1 MEFQVPS
8 SQRIKVAISGHGG
21 DVARGVEKCILS
33 DFPNASFL
41 RLGSNVNPQDSR
53 DQNVAVR
60 LPPVADDSYVEEL
73 LEALSS
79 HNPDCYFPTIASELP
94 YLNDGFVKSLS
105 HLGIPAF
112 INPIAITAF
121 WNDKLK
127 LFELLSSEQ
136 VPFARTTALSD
147 DHVTQAHG
155 PNLILKPR
163 FGSGGRGVVQIP
175 GSRLTNSYREVFE
188 NYIVQDDWSEDR
200 SEFTLGVFV
209 SSVTGITRSCMLMR
223 TLQSGRSWWV
233 RRVVNEG
240 IESIAREVA
249 RRHSALYLNFQG
261 FVGRSDYCFFEVNP
275 RLSGSVY
282 FQSPVL
288 NAPSHWIT
296 EQVLG
301 QKYTQKSVIGEFT
314 GTRVITET
322 FDFPEK

>member
-1 MEFQVPS
+1 MPS
-8 SQRIKVAISGHGG
+8 SQRINVAISGHGG
-21 DVARGVEKCILS
+21 DVARGVENCILR

-41 RLGSNVNPQDSR
+41 RLGSKVNSQDLR

-60 LPPVADDSYVEEL
+60 LPPVVDDSYVEEL

-79 HNPDCYFPTIASELP
+79 HDPDCYFPTIASEMQ
-94 YLNDGFVKSLS
+94 YLTDGFVKSLNQ
-105 HLGIPAF
+105 LGVPAF
-112 INPIAITAF
+112 INPISIASL

-127 LFELLSSEQ
+127 QCELLNSEQ

-147 DHVTQAHG
+147 DHVTQSHG

-175 GSRLTNSYREVFE
+175 ASKLTNSYREVFE

-209 SSVTGITRSCMLMR
+209 SSVTGITRTCMLMR

-233 RRVVNEG
+233 RRVVNEE
-240 IESIAREVA
+240 IESVACEVA
-249 RRHSALYLNFQG
+249 RRHNALYLNFQG

-275 RLSGSVY
+275 RLSGSIY

-301 QKYTQKSVIGEFT
+301 QKYTQKTVIGEFT
-314 GTRVITET
+314 GTRVISET